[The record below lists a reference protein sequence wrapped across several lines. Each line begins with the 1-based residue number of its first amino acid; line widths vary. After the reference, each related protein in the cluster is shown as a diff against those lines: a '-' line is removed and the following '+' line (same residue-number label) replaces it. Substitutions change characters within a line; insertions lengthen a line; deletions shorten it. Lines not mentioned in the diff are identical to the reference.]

1 MEAESVEPQ
10 KNKKTTQCEG
20 ERAKEKQIVNSS
32 YDALEGKL
40 GLRCWISFF
49 FKCLLFL
56 GEGSEGDAGSLL
68 FL

>member
-49 FKCLLFL
+49 FFFFFFL
-56 GEGSEGDAGSLL
+56 MSSFFRGR
-68 FL
+68 